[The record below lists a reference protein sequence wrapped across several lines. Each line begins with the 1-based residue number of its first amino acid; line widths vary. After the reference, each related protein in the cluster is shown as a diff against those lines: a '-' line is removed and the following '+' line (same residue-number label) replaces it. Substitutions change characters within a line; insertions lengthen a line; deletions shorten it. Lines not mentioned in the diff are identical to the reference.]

1 MFKLFFFSFLF
12 QTTWIFSWRFSSFLP
27 PHPNPYQLHIRSNL
41 GFILLNDT
49 STCSSAQTRRAS
61 IQTSNVLISRRPAL
75 PHGLQ
80 PPFVL
85 WTLFLFRFK
94 PFFFCIAVQTQ
105 YLYLFIYSTLA
116 FLILLCHVLYCW
128 ASMPRVSNK
137 EKASGRNQK
146 PNYWGLIDMRSCRTK
161 EQNQCP
167 KGVKNVTQSYDLPPK
182 LSPISYWLWARTL
195 HQDHTDD
202 TPSLKVRRPQITL
215 HSPEALCCETSVS
228 YSSCR
233 KGLTLRNIF
242 DFAWAKLQFTGV
254 CSRMTSP
261 NHVRHFL

>member
-1 MFKLFFFSFLF
+1 MFKLFFFPFYFKPLEYSVEDSALF
-12 QTTWIFSWRFSSFLP
+12 SHPTLTLTNCTSGAIWGSSCSTTLQHAAQLRPGEPVFKPATFWSVDDLLYHMGYS
-27 PHPNPYQLHIRSNL
+27 HPLFFELCSCFASNL
-41 GFILLNDT
+41 
-49 STCSSAQTRRAS
+49 
-61 IQTSNVLISRRPAL
+61 
-75 PHGLQ
+75 
-80 PPFVL
+80 
-85 WTLFLFRFK
+85 
-94 PFFFCIAVQTQ
+94 FFFCIAVQTQ